1 MADRTKRESG
11 FSLLEMIIAMALGM
25 IVLGAAVQLYTQGV
39 GATFKVSQR
48 AEMQQDFRAASN
60 MVLRDLS
67 MAGAGL
73 GNNTAI
79 ALPSAATP
87 RYGCDQSTCHLGA
100 ANTSPGLYPLQ
111 SATPYFYG
119 LLPGFQQGP
128 TIHTGYPTDTIT
140 VAYTDTNF
148 YLNCYTA
155 TVTSLGVVQFG
166 PPASPATFPPTGCLP
181 NGVTSPQ
188 AVNDS
193 VVGLTIGDLVYVSL
207 SGNPVVVEVTGAP
220 TTTGTNTYSVP
231 FANND
236 VLKMNQTVAG
246 KGLNAAAVNNAGT
259 NPTRVFVITYYID
272 NTLNPPRLMRQVSGH
287 TPMPVAENVVYM
299 QFNYD
304 LFNDSTNS
312 VAVACSNPG
321 AAADGCSG
329 ASTGLPPN
337 EVTKINI
344 AHMAMNS
351 TLKGAQGGFQGLDLV
366 TSVSARDLTY
376 NNSYPIGP

>member
-1 MADRTKRESG
+1 MGDRTKRESG

-87 RYGCDQSTCHLGA
+87 RYGCDQSTCHLGT
-100 ANTSPGLYPLQ
+100 ANTAPGLYPLQ
-111 SATPYFYG
+111 STTPYFYG
-119 LLPGFQQGP
+119 LLPGYQQGP
-128 TIHTGYPTDTIT
+128 TINTGYPTDTIA

-155 TVTSLGVVQFG
+155 TVTSLGVVQFQL
-166 PPASPATFPPTGCLP
+166 PTTLPAGCLP
-181 NGVTSPQ
+181 TGVSTPQ

-193 VVGLTIGDLVYVSL
+193 IIGLTVGDLVYVSL
-207 SGNPVVVEVTGAP
+207 SSIPVVVEVTGAP
-220 TTTGTNTYSVP
+220 TSTGTNTYSVP

-236 VLKMNQTVAG
+236 VLKMNQTAAG
-246 KGLNAAAVNNAGT
+246 YGLNTARVGYSGT

-299 QFNYD
+299 QFTYD
-304 LFNDSTNS
+304 LFNDSTGS
-312 VAVACSNPG
+312 VAVACNNPG

-351 TLKGAQGGFQGLDLV
+351 TIKSSQGGFQGLDLV

>member
-1 MADRTKRESG
+1 MGDRTKRESG

-87 RYGCDQSTCHLGA
+87 RYGCDQSTCHLGT
-100 ANTSPGLYPLQ
+100 ANTAPGLYPLQ
-111 SATPYFYG
+111 STTPYFYG
-119 LLPGFQQGP
+119 LLPGYQQGP
-128 TIHTGYPTDTIT
+128 TINTGYPTDTIA

-155 TVTSLGVVQFG
+155 TVTSLGDVQFQL
-166 PPASPATFPPTGCLP
+166 PTTQPAGCLP
-181 NGVTSPQ
+181 TGVSTPQ

-193 VVGLTIGDLVYVSL
+193 IIGLTVGDLVYVSL
-207 SGNPVVVEVTGAP
+207 SSIPVVVEVTGAP
-220 TTTGTNTYSVP
+220 TSTGTNTYSVP

-236 VLKMNQTVAG
+236 VLKMNQTAAG
-246 KGLNAAAVNNAGT
+246 YGLNTARVGYSGT

-299 QFNYD
+299 QFTYD
-304 LFNDSTNS
+304 LFNDSTGS
-312 VAVACSNPG
+312 VAVACNNPG

-351 TLKGAQGGFQGLDLV
+351 TIKSSQGGFQGLDLV

>member
-1 MADRTKRESG
+1 
-11 FSLLEMIIAMALGM
+11 
-25 IVLGAAVQLYTQGV
+25 
-39 GATFKVSQR
+39 
-48 AEMQQDFRAASN
+48 
-60 MVLRDLS
+60 
-67 MAGAGL
+67 
-73 GNNTAI
+73 
-79 ALPSAATP
+79 
-87 RYGCDQSTCHLGA
+87 
-100 ANTSPGLYPLQ
+100 
-111 SATPYFYG
+111 
-119 LLPGFQQGP
+119 
-128 TIHTGYPTDTIT
+128 
-140 VAYTDTNF
+140 
-148 YLNCYTA
+148 
-155 TVTSLGVVQFG
+155 
-166 PPASPATFPPTGCLP
+166 
-181 NGVTSPQ
+181 
-188 AVNDS
+188 

>member
-1 MADRTKRESG
+1 MGDRTKRESG

-60 MVLRDLS
+60 MLLRDLS

-79 ALPSAATP
+79 ALPSVATP
-87 RYGCDQSTCHLGA
+87 RYGCDQSTCHLGT

-111 SATPYFYG
+111 STTPFFYG

-155 TVTSLGVVQFG
+155 TVTSLGVVQFAL
-166 PPASPATFPPTGCLP
+166 PTTLPANCLP

-207 SGNPVVVEVTGAP
+207 SSTPVVVEVTGAP
-220 TTTGTNTYSVP
+220 TATGTNTYSVP

-246 KGLNAAAVNNAGT
+246 KGMNAAAVGASGT
-259 NPTRVFVITYYID
+259 SPTRVFVITYYID

-287 TPMPVAENVVYM
+287 SPMPVAENVVYM

-312 VAVACSNPG
+312 VAVACTNPG

-329 ASTGLPPN
+329 LSTGLPPN
-337 EVTKINI
+337 EITKINI

>member
-1 MADRTKRESG
+1 MGDRTKRESG

-87 RYGCDQSTCHLGA
+87 RYGCDQSTCHLGT
-100 ANTSPGLYPLQ
+100 ANTAPGLYPLQ
-111 SATPYFYG
+111 STTPYFYG
-119 LLPGFQQGP
+119 LLPGYQQGP
-128 TIHTGYPTDTIT
+128 TINTGYPTDTIA

-155 TVTSLGVVQFG
+155 TVTSLGVVQFQL
-166 PPASPATFPPTGCLP
+166 PTTLPAGCLP
-181 NGVTSPQ
+181 TGVSTPQ

-193 VVGLTIGDLVYVSL
+193 IIGLTVGDLVYVSL
-207 SGNPVVVEVTGAP
+207 SSIPVVVEVTGAP
-220 TTTGTNTYSVP
+220 TSTGTNTYSVP

-236 VLKMNQTVAG
+236 VLKMNQTAAG
-246 KGLNAAAVNNAGT
+246 YGLNTARVGYSGT

-299 QFNYD
+299 QFTYD
-304 LFNDSTNS
+304 LFNDSTGS
-312 VAVACSNPG
+312 VAVACNTPG

-344 AHMAMNS
+344 AHMALNS
-351 TLKGAQGGFQGLDLV
+351 TIKSSQGGFQGLDLV

>member
-1 MADRTKRESG
+1 MGDRTKRESG
-11 FSLLEMIIAMALGM
+11 FSLLEMVIAMALGM

-67 MAGAGL
+67 LAGAGL

-79 ALPSAATP
+79 ALPSGSTP
-87 RYGCDQSTCHLGA
+87 RYGCDQSTCHLGT

-111 SATPYFYG
+111 STTPYFYG
-119 LLPGFQQGP
+119 LLPGYQQGP
-128 TIHTGYPTDTIT
+128 TINAGHPTDTIT

-155 TVTSLGVVQFG
+155 TVTSLGVVQFAL
-166 PPASPATFPPTGCLP
+166 PTTLPAGCLP

-188 AVNDS
+188 AVSDA

-207 SGNPVVVEVTGAP
+207 SSTPVVVEVTGAP
-220 TTTGTNTYSVP
+220 TTTGPNTYSVP

-236 VLKMNQTVAG
+236 VLKMNQTASG
-246 KGLNAAAVNNAGT
+246 KGINAAAVGASGT
-259 NPTRVFVITYYID
+259 SPTRVFVITYYID
-272 NTLNPPRLMRQVSGH
+272 NTLSPPRLMRQVSGH